1 MNVKVKERNYKT
13 ILTYGN
19 DYFIIKGINCEV
31 MKKIR
36 ESIKTVGI
44 CMVACAVIAQCN
56 VTKVFADDFEI
67 SKVAEEEVVN
77 EVSKGTPVEKK
88 TEDSK
93 VVSGDDSIKAAKT
106 TNVGKVVN
114 TVTEIKKTKKTIRVN
129 QTLDLKKVK
138 FLKNKKMKKL
148 KFKVNKKGYAKVS
161 KSGIVTPTK
170 PGKITI
176 RVKEDGVVIAKV
188 KVNVK
193 KSYQAEQL
201 RLLSSII
208 FCEANT
214 ESYAGKKAVG
224 IVVMN
229 RMASSAFPSTMKGVV
244 YQRGQFVPAHTG
256 FLDRAYRM
264 YDNGSLPKQCIS
276 AAKDVLNGSRSVTIK
291 GKEKSMKGYLF
302 FSRYVPN
309 KKMQSGAHQ
318 FK

>member
-44 CMVACAVIAQCN
+44 CMVACAVVAQCN

-67 SKVAEEEVVN
+67 AKVAEEETIPEAPKAV
-77 EVSKGTPVEKK
+77 TVEKK

-93 VVSGDDSIKAAKT
+93 VVSGDDSIKVAKAT
-106 TNVGKVVN
+106 KVGKVVN
-114 TVTEIKKTKKTIRVN
+114 TVTEIKKAKKTIKVN
-129 QTLDLKKVK
+129 QTLSLKSVK
-138 FLKNKKMKKL
+138 CLKNKKMKNL
-148 KFKVNKKGYAKVS
+148 KFKVKKKGLISVS
-161 KSGIVTPTK
+161 KNGIVK
-170 PGKITI
+170 ANKAGKTVIS
-176 RVKEDGVVIAKV
+176 VKENGAVIAKINVSV
-188 KVNVK
+188 KE
-193 KSYQAEQL
+193 SYREDQL

-229 RMASSAFPSTMKGVV
+229 RMASSAFPSTMRGVI

-256 FLDRAYRM
+256 FLDRAYKM

-276 AAKDVLNGSRSVTIK
+276 AAKDVLNGSRSVNIK

-309 KKMQSGAHQ
+309 KKMQIGAHQ

>member
-44 CMVACAVIAQCN
+44 CMVACALVAQCN

-67 SKVAEEEVVN
+67 SKMADEETVVGSSN
-77 EVSKGTPVEKK
+77 VVERK

-93 VVSGDDSIKAAKT
+93 EVNGDDSIKMAKAT
-106 TNVGKVVN
+106 KVGKVVN
-114 TVTEIKKTKKTIRVN
+114 KVTDIKKVKKVIRVN
-129 QTLDLKKVK
+129 QKINLNSVKCLKS
-138 FLKNKKMKKL
+138 KKMKNL
-148 KFKVNKKGYAKVS
+148 KFNFKKNGLISVS
-161 KSGIVTPTK
+161 KNGVVKANKVGVAI
-170 PGKITI
+170 IN
-176 RVKEDGVVIAKV
+176 VKEDGAVIAKV
-188 KVNVK
+188 NIEVK
-193 KSYQAEQL
+193 ESYKEEQL

-229 RMASSAFPSTMKGVV
+229 RMASSAYPSSMKAVV

-256 FLDRAYRM
+256 FLDRAYKM
-264 YDNGSLPKQCIS
+264 YDNGSIPKDCVK
-276 AAKDVLNGSRSVTIK
+276 AAKDVLSGSRSVIIK

-309 KKMQSGAHQ
+309 KKLQIGAHQ